1 MQAPLDAGTRLS
13 APVTFYIVLYFFS
26 LVKHFIIGYNK
37 KNEFYFRNEAGFWN
51 AKNILIV

>member
-37 KNEFYFRNEAGFWN
+37 KNEIYFRNEAGFWN